1 MSTIGAVVQ
10 LGERLVRNEEVA
22 RSNRVGSII
31 EMSKIRIYI
40 HPEKIENFIE
50 ISGKNTIH
58 KLRDVLRLGSE
69 NELFV
74 FDGQGKEYLY
84 TIKDISQKQISLKK
98 VRVSG
103 KECFP
108 EPKVI
113 LAFPVTKQERIN
125 FILQKATELG
135 VSEFIPFTCQ
145 RSLSISSLSNK
156 LMRWKKIVIEAVRQS
171 QRLWLPTVNNILS
184 FNKVIE
190 KNYQVKL
197 AASIKGD
204 TLKNVLNMR
213 QKEIFIIVGPEGDFA
228 PREWSKLGENNFNFI
243 KLSVNLLRVETAAVF
258 AVGLV
263 NYFFNQG

>member
-1 MSTIGAVVQ
+1 
-10 LGERLVRNEEVA
+10 
-22 RSNRVGSII
+22 
-31 EMSKIRIYI
+31 MSKIRIYI
-40 HPEKIENFIE
+40 QPEKVENFIE

-58 KLRDVLRLGSE
+58 KLRNVLRLGRK

-84 TIKDISQKQISLKK
+84 AIKDISRKQISLKK
-98 VRVSG
+98 VRESL

-113 LAFPVTKQERIN
+113 LAFPVTKEEKIN

-145 RSLSISSLSNK
+145 RSFKISSLSNK
-156 LMRWKKIVIEAVRQS
+156 LMRWEKIVIEAARQS
-171 QRLWLPTVNNILS
+171 GRLWLPPVNNILS

-190 KNYQVKL
+190 KCYQVKL

-204 TLKNVLNMR
+204 KLKSVLNTR
-213 QKEIFIIVGPEGDFA
+213 QKEIFIIVGPEGDFTPA
-228 PREWSKLGENNFNFI
+228 EWAKLRENNFKFI
-243 KLSVNLLRVETAAVF
+243 KLSINLLRMETAAVF
-258 AVGLV
+258 AAGLV
-263 NYFFNQG
+263 NYFFNQDVYKT